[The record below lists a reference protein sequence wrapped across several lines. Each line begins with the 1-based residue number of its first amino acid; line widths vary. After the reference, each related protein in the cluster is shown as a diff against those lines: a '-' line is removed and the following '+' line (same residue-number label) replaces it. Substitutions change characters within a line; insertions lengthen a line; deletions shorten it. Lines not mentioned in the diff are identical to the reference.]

1 MRRHIAFLRRG
12 SLVRLDAVSPALT
25 LLDYLRL
32 HERAMGTK
40 EGCAEG
46 DCGACT
52 VVLRRRI
59 GERLVYTPVN
69 ACIVLAGQADGSD
82 VIAVNDLAAAGM
94 HPVQQALVE
103 RHGSQCGFCTP
114 GFVMAL
120 FALFHDPGCGAVTRA
135 TANDWIAGNLCRCT
149 GYRPI
154 VDAAL
159 AACAGT
165 RRDRFTDEESEIAR
179 ALAGLDD
186 KADIMV
192 GTSERFFA
200 APASIEALASLYA
213 QHPEAVL
220 VAGATD
226 VGLWVTKQL
235 RDLPKIIWLGRVA
248 GLDAIVD
255 GAREVT
261 FGATA
266 THAGALPYLAAIDP
280 DLGELMRRFAGK
292 QVRSVGTIGGNIA
305 NGSPIGDT
313 PPALIALGA
322 SLVLQHGAATRELA
336 LEDFFIAYGR
346 QQREAGE
353 FVRAVRVPKLE
364 PSEAFRCYKISKRFD
379 QDISAVMGAFKLRL
393 DGSRIGAARIAFGG
407 MAATPKRARA
417 SEAVLAGAD
426 LADPATAA
434 ASCVALAQDFAPITD
449 QRASA
454 AYRLRVAQALLRKAL
469 IEVGGAASNT
479 TRVVGCRED
488 AHAAGS

>member
-12 SLVRLDAVSPALT
+12 SAVRLDAVSPTLT

-32 HERAMGTK
+32 DERAMGSK

-52 VVLRRRI
+52 VVLRRRV
-59 GERLVYTPVN
+59 GDRLVYTPVN
-69 ACIVLAGQADGSD
+69 ACIVLAGQADGSE
-82 VIAVNDLAAAGM
+82 VICVDDLAADGL
-94 HPVQQALVE
+94 HPVQQALVDL
-103 RHGSQCGFCTP
+103 HGSQCGFCTP

-120 FALFHDPGCGAVTRA
+120 FALFHDGARGPVTRA

-159 AACAGT
+159 AACAGA
-165 RRDRFTDEESEIAR
+165 RHDRFSEEESEIAR

-186 KADIMV
+186 KADVMV
-192 GTSERFFA
+192 GTPEAFFA

-213 QHPEAVL
+213 QHPDAVI

-226 VGLWVTKQL
+226 VGLWITKQL
-235 RDLPKIIWLGRVA
+235 RVLPKIIWLGRVA
-248 GLDAIVD
+248 GLDAIID
-255 GAREVT
+255 GTREVT
-261 FGATA
+261 FGAAA
-266 THAGALPYLAAIDP
+266 THAAALPHLAAIDA
-280 DLGELMRRFAGK
+280 DLGELLRRFASK

-313 PPALIALGA
+313 PPAMIALGA
-322 SLVLQHGAATRELA
+322 TLVLQHGAATRELA

-346 QQREAGE
+346 QQRDAGE
-353 FVRAVRVPKLE
+353 FVRAVRVPKLA
-364 PSEAFRCYKISKRFD
+364 PGEAFRCYKISKRFD
-379 QDISAVMGAFKLRL
+379 QDISAVMGAFKLSL
-393 DGSRIGAARIAFGG
+393 DGSRITAARIAFGG

-417 SEAVLAGAD
+417 TEAALIGAN
-426 LADPATAA
+426 LADPAAA
-434 ASCVALAQDFAPITD
+434 AAAGAALAADFAPITD

-454 AYRLRVAQALLRKAL
+454 AYRLKVAGGLLRKAL
-469 IEVGGAASNT
+469 IEIGGAASNT
-479 TRVVGCRED
+479 TRVVGWRED
-488 AHAAGS
+488 AHAAAS

>member
-12 SLVRLDAVSPALT
+12 SLVRLDDVAPTLT

-32 HERAMGTK
+32 DERAMGTK

-52 VVLRRRI
+52 VVLRRRV

-69 ACIVLAGQADGSD
+69 ACIVLAGQADGSE
-82 VIAVNDLAAAGM
+82 VICVDDLAADGL
-94 HPVQQALVE
+94 HPVQQALVDF
-103 RHGSQCGFCTP
+103 HGSQCGFCTP

-120 FALFHDPGCGAVTRA
+120 FALFHEPASGAVTRA
-135 TANDWIAGNLCRCT
+135 TVNDWIAGNLCRCT

-159 AACAGT
+159 AVCAGA
-165 RRDRFTDEESEIAR
+165 RRDRFTDQEPQIAH
-179 ALAGLDD
+179 ALADLDD
-186 KADIMV
+186 EADVMV
-192 GTSERFFA
+192 GTPDRFFA

-213 QHPEAVL
+213 QYPDAVL

-226 VGLWVTKQL
+226 VGLWITKQL
-235 RDLPKIIWLGRVA
+235 RILPKIISLGRVA
-248 GLDAIVD
+248 GLDAVVD
-255 GAREVT
+255 GEREVT

-266 THAGALPYLAAIDP
+266 THAAALPYLAAIDP

-322 SLVLQHGAATRELA
+322 TLVLQRGATARELA

-346 QQREAGE
+346 QRREAGE
-353 FVRAVRVPKLE
+353 FVRAVRVPKLGVG
-364 PSEAFRCYKISKRFD
+364 EAFRCYKISKRFD

-393 DGSRIGAARIAFGG
+393 DGSRIGQPRVAFGG
-407 MAATPKRARA
+407 MAATPRRARA
-417 SEAVLAGAD
+417 TEAALTGAA

-434 ASCVALAQDFAPITD
+434 AACLALAVDFSPITD

-454 AYRLRVAQALLRKAL
+454 GYRLSIAQALLRKAL
-469 IEVGGAASNT
+469 IEIGGAASNT
-479 TRVVGCRED
+479 TRVVGRRED
-488 AHAAGS
+488 AHAAAS